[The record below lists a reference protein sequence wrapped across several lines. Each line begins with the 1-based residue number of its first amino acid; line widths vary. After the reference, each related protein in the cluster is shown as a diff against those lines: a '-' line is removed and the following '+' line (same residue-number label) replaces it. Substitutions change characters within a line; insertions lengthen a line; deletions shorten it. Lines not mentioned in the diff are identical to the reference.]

1 MAQQLIETVGLV
13 GTVEEIDDCC
23 HHWMIEAPNGP
34 TSLGTCRDCGE
45 AREFKNSIQ
54 ITSWESEGKNK
65 NRAAAAAAAART

>member
-1 MAQQLIETVGLV
+1 MVQQLTEIVGWGKPIEAKPG
-13 GTVEEIDDCC
+13 CC

-54 ITSWESEGKNK
+54 ITSWDSEGKNK
-65 NRAAAAAAAART
+65 NRSASNS